1 MKQCKLVLSML
12 AVVLAASTFS
22 SCGEMG
28 RKIAR
33 MVIRNAMS
41 FDFKDSEQWGKVI
54 SKNLELSPFTELD
67 ASGVVKVILVQDTT
81 TSVRVEGNE
90 KCVESYNI
98 EVRRGELKVS
108 LKNDDGKVSGDTPA
122 IALYVAVPSLSKAEF
137 RGGSEFHIQGNFA
150 QDIDMDID
158 VSGAGNV
165 KIDTLS
171 VRNLD
176 VEISGAADIT
186 MAQVE
191 AVEDVE
197 MEISGAGDVR
207 ANTFSKN
214 LRIEMGG
221 ACNAVL
227 TGECT
232 KLIAEENG
240 ASNLDFSG
248 LKRNVKR

>member
-1 MKQCKLVLSML
+1 
-12 AVVLAASTFS
+12 
-22 SCGEMG
+22 
-28 RKIAR
+28 
-33 MVIRNAMS
+33 MVIKNAMS

-54 SKNLELSPFTELD
+54 SQNLDLPTFTAID
-67 ASGVVKVILVQDTT
+67 ASGVVKVVLVQDSVP
-81 TSVRVEGNE
+81 SVRVEGNE

-98 EVRRGELKVS
+98 EVRRDELRVS
-108 LKNDDGKVSGDTPA
+108 LKNDDAEVSGDTPA

-137 RGGSEFHIQGNFA
+137 RGGSEFYIQGSFA
-150 QDIDMDID
+150 QSGDMDVD

-176 VEISGAADIT
+176 VEVNGAADVT

-191 AVEDVE
+191 AVEDIEVE
-197 MEISGAGDVR
+197 IRGAGDVHS
-207 ANTFSKN
+207 NTFSKN

-221 ACNAVL
+221 ACSAVL
-227 TGECT
+227 TGECEH
-232 KLIAEENG
+232 LVAEENG
-240 ASNLDFSG
+240 ASNLDFTG